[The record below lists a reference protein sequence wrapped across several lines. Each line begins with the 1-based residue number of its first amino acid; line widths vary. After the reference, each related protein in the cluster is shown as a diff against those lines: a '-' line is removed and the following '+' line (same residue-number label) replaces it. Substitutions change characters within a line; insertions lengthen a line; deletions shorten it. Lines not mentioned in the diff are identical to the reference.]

1 MKRTIDIQRV
11 YEHAGDD
18 RHVYF
23 LVDQLWPRG
32 IKKDA
37 VKRDGWLKEVAP
49 SNELRDWFS
58 HDCSV
63 RTNSAD
69 ATNTN
74 WMSVCQLANRFW
86 TSQGKSP

>member
-1 MKRTIDIQRV
+1 MKHTIDIQRV

-37 VKRDGWLKEVAP
+37 VKRDGWLKEGGGTQQRA
-49 SNELRDWFS
+49 
-58 HDCSV
+58 
-63 RTNSAD
+63 A
-69 ATNTN
+69 
-74 WMSVCQLANRFW
+74 
-86 TSQGKSP
+86 